1 MFQRFIKRPWVAFL
15 AKTVA
20 YFLIMLFLVYLYG
33 YSGVTGGHFI
43 YNEF

>member
-1 MFQRFIKRPWVAFL
+1 MFQRFIKRPWVAFVT
-15 AKTVA
+15 KTLV
-20 YFLIMLFLVYLYG
+20 YFLIMLFLIYLYG